1 MDEAVSEAREAL
13 LRKRHR
19 LVDLRGEAESRG
31 RGLRQD
37 RSADWVDLASEQ
49 GAARLLD
56 DLTEREMDQIAEID
70 AALARIEQGTYGV
83 CLSCG
88 GRVEPARLKALPE
101 VRFCLACS
109 G

>member
-1 MDEAVSEAREAL
+1 MDEAARQAREAL

-19 LVDLRGEAESRG
+19 LVNLRGEAENEG

-37 RSADWVDLASEQ
+37 RSADWVDLASDQ

-56 DLTEREMDQIAEID
+56 DLTERELGEIAEID
-70 AALARIEQGTYGV
+70 AALARIERGTYGV

-88 GRVEPARLKALPE
+88 GRVEPGRLKALPE
-101 VRFCLACS
+101 VRLCLSCS